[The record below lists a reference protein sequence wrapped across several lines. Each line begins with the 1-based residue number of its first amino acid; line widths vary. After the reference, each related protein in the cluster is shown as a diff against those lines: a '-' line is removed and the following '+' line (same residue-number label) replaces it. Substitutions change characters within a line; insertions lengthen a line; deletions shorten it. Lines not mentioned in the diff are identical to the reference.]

1 MTALSEAASDP
12 VPTGNHFDKY
22 GATNPLSRLMLSR
35 FLDALD
41 ALLPVPAPTRILE
54 VGMGEGEIIRRLRE
68 RWPDAD
74 ITGVDL
80 WDDELRAHWADLPAA
95 AVVTDARRLP
105 FPDDSFDLVLAIEVL
120 EHVERPGL
128 ALAELARVGTD
139 RVIVSV
145 PREPIWRA
153 ANMAR
158 GSYLRDLG
166 NTPGHINHWSSRGFR
181 NFVGGVLAIDATAQP
196 FPWTM
201 VSARVGGHRP
211 PTATR

>member
-1 MTALSEAASDP
+1 MTAPSEAASDP

-41 ALLPVPAPTRILE
+41 TLLPVAAPTRVLE
-54 VGMGEGEIIRRLRE
+54 VGMGEGEIVRRLRE
-68 RWPDAD
+68 RWPQAD

-80 WDDELRAHWADLPAA
+80 WDDELRTHWADLPAA

-181 NFVGGVLAIDATAQP
+181 NFVGGVLDIDATAQP

-201 VSARVGGHRP
+201 VSASVGHHRS
-211 PTATR
+211 PTATG

>member
-1 MTALSEAASDP
+1 MTAPSEAASDP

-41 ALLPVPAPTRILE
+41 ALLPVAAPTRILE
-54 VGMGEGEIIRRLRE
+54 VGMGEGEIVRRLRD
-68 RWPDAD
+68 RWPQAD

-80 WDDELRAHWADLPAA
+80 WDDELRTHWADLPAA

-139 RVIVSV
+139 RVVVSV

-153 ANMAR
+153 ANIAR

-181 NFVGGVLAIDATAQP
+181 NFVGGVLDIDATAQP

-201 VSARVGGHRP
+201 VSARIDQHRS
-211 PTATR
+211 PTATG

>member
-1 MTALSEAASDP
+1 MTAPPEAASDP

-22 GATNPLSRLMLSR
+22 GTTNPLSRLMLSR

-41 ALLPVPAPTRILE
+41 ALLPAAAPTRILE
-54 VGMGEGEIIRRLRE
+54 VGMGEGEIVRRLRE

-80 WDDELRAHWADLPAA
+80 WDDELRTHWVDLPAA
-95 AVVTDARRLP
+95 AVVTDAHRLP

-166 NTPGHINHWSSRGFR
+166 NTPGHINHWTSRGFR
-181 NFVGGVLAIDATAQP
+181 NFVGGVLDIDATAQP

-201 VSARVGGHRP
+201 VSARVGHHRS
-211 PTATR
+211 PTATG

>member
-1 MTALSEAASDP
+1 MTAPSEAASDP
-12 VPTGNHFDKY
+12 VPTGNHYDKY
-22 GATNPLSRLMLSR
+22 GAGNPLSRLLLSR
-35 FLDALD
+35 FLDTLD
-41 ALLPVPAPTRILE
+41 DLLPTVAPARVLE
-54 VGMGEGEIIRRLRE
+54 VGMGEGEILRHLHR
-68 RWPDAD
+68 RWPQAD
-74 ITGVDL
+74 LTGVDL
-80 WDDELRAHWADLPAA
+80 WDDDLRSHWVDLPAT
-95 AVVTDARRLP
+95 AVATDARRLP

-128 ALAELARVGTD
+128 ALAELARVGSD

-145 PREPIWRA
+145 PREPVWRI

-181 NFVGGVLAIDATAQP
+181 RFVGGVLDIDETAQP

-201 VSARVGGHRP
+201 VSARVGRP
-211 PTATR
+211 RSPSATS

>member
-1 MTALSEAASDP
+1 MTAPSEAASDP

-41 ALLPVPAPTRILE
+41 GLLPVAAPARILE

-80 WDDELRAHWADLPAA
+80 WDDELRAHWTDLPAA

-166 NTPGHINHWSSRGFR
+166 NTPGHINHWSGRGFR
-181 NFVGGVLAIDATAQP
+181 NFVGGMLDIDATAQP

-201 VSARVGGHRP
+201 VSARVGQHRS
-211 PTATR
+211 PTATS